1 MSKYQSYAQSYDEET
16 ARWVLYEE
24 MKHYTRIAFIKTRGY
39 SIDWYRK
46 IAKENAEFL
55 GITYRELDGP
65 LVFSE
70 NSSGGPGT
78 EISSFSGRAI
88 LSSRKCFWTY
98 EHSPH
103 EICSELV
110 R

>member
-55 GITYRELDGP
+55 GITYRELDG
-65 LVFSE
+65 
-70 NSSGGPGT
+70 
-78 EISSFSGRAI
+78 
-88 LSSRKCFWTY
+88 SSRLFR
-98 EHSPH
+98 
-103 EICSELV
+103 ELV
-110 R
+110 RGPWDGNFLILREGDSIQQEMFLDL